1 MTLELNFN
9 ENQIKLWVA
18 KNFQSLGLDGSKLGV
33 RYIYNPGG
41 FVNQSYRVTDGE
53 TTIHIK
59 LARTEKA
66 HRLKQWA
73 SISEHLSIHYKAPRL
88 IGEITEELIEGYTYG
103 LVFRF
108 IEGKSL
114 SSVSNSKPITEN
126 ILHLLH
132 QLHRDK
138 EIEQM
143 IRNDDQ
149 YEVQNKLQED
159 MQDDL
164 HDYSY
169 ADAFKEEYINRF
181 LEDLNIIRSKQHLL
195 NFVTS
200 DSINW
205 FENEV
210 VALEQLVRSTASF
223 QQKAL
228 DVVHNDMNGE
238 NVLVDNDHD
247 CWIIDW
253 DDLTV
258 RGDAA
263 MDYSVLLWPKYNEQ
277 EWSYWSEL
285 VLTLAGKELFER
297 LQFYFRA
304 KLLDDVIDVLAD
316 YIEAEE
322 IPELKEITQ
331 KRAKEIHLRAYSE
344 YKKLYL

>member
-1 MTLELNFN
+1 MRLELNLN
-9 ENQIKLWVA
+9 ENYIKLWAA
-18 KNFQSLGLDGSKLGV
+18 KNAQSLGLDSSKLEV

-41 FVNQSYRVTDGE
+41 FVNQSYWVTDGE
-53 TTIHIK
+53 TTVHIK

-114 SSVSNSKPITEN
+114 SSVSNSKPIVEN

-138 EIEQM
+138 EIQQM
-143 IRNDDQ
+143 IRND
-149 YEVQNKLQED
+149 EPNNV
-159 MQDDL
+159 QDDL

-181 LEDLNIIRSKQHLL
+181 LEDLDIIRSKQHLL
-195 NFVTS
+195 DFVTS

-210 VALEQLVRSTASF
+210 VALDQLVRSTASF

-228 DVVHNDMNGE
+228 DVVHNDMNWE
-238 NVLVDNDHD
+238 NVLVDYNHD
-247 CWIIDW
+247 SWIIDW
-253 DDLTV
+253 DDFTV
-258 RGDAA
+258 SGDAA

-277 EWSYWSEL
+277 EWPYWSEI